1 MWSLS
6 NIPSLCELGSVLFSI
21 QRRPTGISPPGVAND
36 DDDGGGRG
44 AKENC
49 FLVEKG
55 QQLRRVSNNKFLSI
69 TAGLVNSGFPSRRT
83 NLLDN

>member
-21 QRRPTGISPPGVAND
+21 QRRPTGILPPGVAND
-36 DDDGGGRG
+36 DDDGGGLG

-55 QQLRRVSNNKFLSI
+55 QQLRRVLI
-69 TAGLVNSGFPSRRT
+69 INSYRSPLGWSTQDFRLGGPIVG
-83 NLLDN
+83 